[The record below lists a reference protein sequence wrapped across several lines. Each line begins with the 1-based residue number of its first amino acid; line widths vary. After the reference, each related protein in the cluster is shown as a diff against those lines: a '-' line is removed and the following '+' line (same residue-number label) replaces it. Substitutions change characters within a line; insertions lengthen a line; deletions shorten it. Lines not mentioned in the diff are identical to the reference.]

1 LAPPPLHTLSS
12 FVRRRARRVGLSL
25 SLSIVPSL
33 AFSAGCSG
41 RSDASQKAP
50 PAVPVTTAVVT
61 QQDVPIE
68 VKAFGSV
75 VASHTVDIVSQVTG
89 LITKVHFKE
98 GDFVKA
104 GDLLFTVDT
113 RPYRASLAVAQAE
126 LSRNEAL
133 AEQAASEAARTER
146 LQKEGLV
153 SEQQLAKATAD
164 AASAKANVEMG
175 RAQAQSASL
184 NVSFT
189 KIVSPLDG
197 RTGSLLV
204 HAGNVVHANDE
215 RPLLVI
221 RNLSPVFVR
230 FSVQQ
235 ELLPRLRAAME
246 KQPLRVRATTRGPGG
261 KTVEGPLTFLENTVD
276 VATGTLALK
285 ATFANA
291 GLELWPGAA
300 VDVVLELGVD
310 ERALVVPD
318 AAVQVGQNGSY
329 AFVVGKDGRAEQRTI
344 EVLRSTGKL
353 ALIRAGLSLNEQVV
367 VDGLVRL
374 RNGSKVSVK
383 GPAVSSEKPSKAS
396 PAAE

>member
-1 LAPPPLHTLSS
+1 MASPRFLSRAHAFAGLLALAPPLGFAS
-12 FVRRRARRVGLSL
+12 
-25 SLSIVPSL
+25 
-33 AFSAGCSG
+33 GCTA

-50 PAVPVTTAVVT
+50 PPVPVSTALVT

-75 VASHTVDIVSQVTG
+75 EASHTVDIVSQVTG

-126 LSRNEAL
+126 VSRNEAL
-133 AEQAASEAARTER
+133 AEQAQSEAARTER
-146 LQKEGLV
+146 LQKEGLA

-164 AASAKANVEMG
+164 AASARANVEMG

-197 RTGSLLV
+197 RTGSVLV
-204 HAGNVVHANDE
+204 HAGNVVHANDQN
-215 RPLLVI
+215 PLLVI
-221 RNLSPVFVR
+221 RNLSPIFVR
-230 FSVQQ
+230 FSVPQ
-235 ELLPRLRAAME
+235 ELLPSLRAGMAKE
-246 KQPLRVRATTRGPGG
+246 PLRVRATTRGAGG

-276 VATGTLALK
+276 AATGTLALK
-285 ATFANA
+285 ATFANK

-300 VDVVLELGVD
+300 VDVVLQLGVD
-310 ERALVVPD
+310 KQALVVPD

-329 AFVVGKDGRAEQRTI
+329 AFVVGKDGRAEQRSVD
-344 EVLRSTGKL
+344 VLRSTGKL
-353 ALIRAGLSLNEQVV
+353 ALIRSGLSLNEQVV
-367 VDGLVRL
+367 VDGQVRL

-383 GPAVSSEKPSKAS
+383 APADGSLKEKQPQT
-396 PAAE
+396 PAEQ